1 MPGRKINKKAKK
13 RQAPQLPPTTAKK
26 HNFYH
31 LPPYRSKTLQCR
43 TTSVSRQEPID
54 SPQRETNKS
63 ECVSMWI
70 SKRKEREQGGSRKK
84 TRAKTKG
91 RRQAIENKAEV
102 GARGIIV

>member
-1 MPGRKINKKAKK
+1 
-13 RQAPQLPPTTAKK
+13 
-26 HNFYH
+26 
-31 LPPYRSKTLQCR
+31 
-43 TTSVSRQEPID
+43 
-54 SPQRETNKS
+54 
-63 ECVSMWI
+63 VSMWI